1 VAPDFN
7 PGIYGVCFMVR
18 YNIDEIDEEMV
29 LGESIFL
36 PSGEMLLA
44 AGYRIKERYRQR
56 LKQMGYKTVLVHVEG
71 TEDVIPDDTIT
82 QESQRDM
89 TVAMTESTKGLS
101 AAMERFRIKS
111 NEHVKDVI
119 AKNRQYLSKYIMTS
133 GMAAALQK
141 FIDEIVSQGSVVLNM
156 SAMQQSCPD
165 LLGHAMNVTI
175 TSLCIGR
182 KFKFSYD
189 EMKQLGIGALHY
201 DIGLIVTPPEII
213 AKKPSERT
221 EEEKRVYAQHTSL
234 GYVMLTENG
243 SVPPTSA
250 AVVLQHHER
259 QDGTGY
265 PLKLKGD
272 NGPPLKDI
280 SRRNM
285 IHRFAEIV
293 MVANTYDM
301 LTTGRDY
308 DKRLCVRDALRELIQ
323 MSGKAANAEVVK
335 MLLSMVPL
343 YPVGAQVKIVNA
355 PRPEFLGFIAVIAKN
370 CAEHLE
376 SPQIIIFESK
386 TRQKIKP
393 VLIDLAKHPGFE
405 LELVV

>member
-1 VAPDFN
+1 
-7 PGIYGVCFMVR
+7 MVR
-18 YNIDEIDEEMV
+18 YNIDEVNEEMI

-44 AGYRIKERYRQR
+44 AGYQIKERYRER
-56 LKQMGYKTVLVHVEG
+56 LKQMGYTSVLVHIDG

-82 QESQRDM
+82 QETQREM
-89 TVAMTESTKGLS
+89 TVALNESSKELAS
-101 AAMERFRIKS
+101 AMERFRARS

-141 FIDEIVSQGSVVLNM
+141 FIDEIVSHGSVVLNM
-156 SAMQQSCPD
+156 SAMQQAHPA

-182 KFKFSYD
+182 KYKFSYE

-201 DIGLIVTPPEII
+201 DIGMIVTPPEVI
-213 AKKPSERT
+213 AKKPSQRS
-221 EEEKRVYAQHTSL
+221 EEEKRAYAQHTSL
-234 GYVMLTENG
+234 GYVMLTENA
-243 SVPPTSA
+243 SVPATSA
-250 AVVLQHHER
+250 AVVLQHHEH
-259 QDGTGY
+259 QDGSGY

-301 LTTGRDY
+301 LTTGREVEKKLDI
-308 DKRLCVRDALRELIQ
+308 RDTIRELIK
-323 MSGKAANAEVVK
+323 MSGTAANSEVVK
-335 MLLSMVPL
+335 ALVSIVPL
-343 YPVGAQVKIVNA
+343 FPVGARVRIVNA
-355 PRPEFLGFIAVIAKN
+355 PRPEFIGFIAVIAKN
-370 CAEHLE
+370 NAEHLE
-376 SPQIIIFESK
+376 SPQIILFQSK
-386 TRQKIKP
+386 HRQKIKP
-393 VLIDLAKHPGFE
+393 ILIDLAKHTGFE
-405 LELVV
+405 LELLV

>member
-1 VAPDFN
+1 
-7 PGIYGVCFMVR
+7 MVR
-18 YNIDEIDEEMV
+18 YNIDELDEEMV

-44 AGYRIKERYRQR
+44 AGYRIKERYRER
-56 LKQMGYKTVLVHVEG
+56 LRQMGYKTVLVQVEG
-71 TEDVIPDDTIT
+71 TEDVIPEDTIT
-82 QESQRDM
+82 QESQREM
-89 TVAMTESTKGLS
+89 S
-101 AAMERFRIKS
+101 AALNESSKELAGAMARFRVKS

-133 GMAAALQK
+133 GMGAALQK

-156 SAMQQSCPD
+156 SAMQQACPD
-165 LLGHAMNVTI
+165 LLSHAMNVTI
-175 TSLCIGR
+175 ASLCIGR

-213 AKKPSERT
+213 AKKPCERT

-234 GYVMLTENG
+234 GYVMLTENA
-243 SVPPTSA
+243 SVPATSA

-259 QDGTGY
+259 QDGGGY

-272 NGPPLKDI
+272 NGLPVKDI

-301 LTTGRDY
+301 LTTGRDT
-308 DKRLCVRDALRELIQ
+308 DKKLCVRDSIKELIK
-323 MSGKAANAEVVK
+323 MSGAAANAEVVK
-335 MLLSMVPL
+335 ALVSIVPL
-343 YPVGAQVKIVNA
+343 YPVGAQVRIVNA
-355 PRPEFLGFIAVIAKN
+355 PRPEFIGFIAVIAKN
-370 CAEHLE
+370 NPEHLE
-376 SPQIIIFESK
+376 SPQIILFQSK
-386 TRQKIKP
+386 LRQKIKP
-393 VLIDLAKHPGFE
+393 IMIDLAKHKGFE
-405 LELVV
+405 LELLV

>member
-1 VAPDFN
+1 
-7 PGIYGVCFMVR
+7 MVR
-18 YNIDEIDEEMV
+18 YNIDELNDDMV

-44 AGYRIKERYRQR
+44 AGYRIKERYRER
-56 LKQMGYKTVLVHVEG
+56 LKQMGYKTVFVQVEG
-71 TEDVIPDDTIT
+71 TEDVLPEDTIT
-82 QESQRDM
+82 QESQREM
-89 TVAMTESTKGLS
+89 NSALTESTKELS
-101 AAMERFRIKS
+101 AAMERFRLKS
-111 NEHVKDVI
+111 NAHVKDVI

-182 KFKFSYD
+182 KYKFSYD

-201 DIGLIVTPPEII
+201 DIGLIVTPPEIV

-221 EEEKRVYAQHTSL
+221 DAEKRTYAEHTSL

-259 QDGTGY
+259 QDGEGY

-272 NGPPLKDI
+272 NGPPIKDI

-301 LTTGRDY
+301 LTTGRDV
-308 DKRLCVRDALRELIQ
+308 DKKLCVRDALKELIK
-323 MSGKAANAEVVK
+323 MSGTGANAEIVK
-335 MLLSMVPL
+335 TLLTMVPL
-343 YPVGAQVKIVNA
+343 FPVGAQVKIVNA
-355 PRPEFLGFIAVIAKN
+355 PRPEFIGYIAVVAKN
-370 CAEHLE
+370 SAEFLE
-376 SPQIIIFESK
+376 SPQIIMFQSK
-386 TRQKIKP
+386 NRQKIKP
-393 VLIDLAKHPGFE
+393 VLVDLAKHPGFE
-405 LELVV
+405 LELLV